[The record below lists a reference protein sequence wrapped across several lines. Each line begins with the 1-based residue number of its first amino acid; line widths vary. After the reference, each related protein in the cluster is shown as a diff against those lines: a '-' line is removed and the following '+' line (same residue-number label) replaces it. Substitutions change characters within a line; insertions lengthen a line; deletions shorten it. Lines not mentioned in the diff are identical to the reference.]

1 LHFLKS
7 FLDPHCGQFCH
18 AAYEL
23 PLPARCPLW
32 VTSTFRSADSPGTWA
47 RQAALWTATGPLIT
61 ALWERPGTFPDS
73 AALKH
78 SPLSC
83 TQRMQQEICPKPRP
97 SLGPDLRLQKR
108 AALALGKFLLM
119 VPLQVPSWQWGV
131 GSYQRNMIWVC
142 ISALPPSSCLTLDK
156 ILQHLWLNHPMS

>member
-1 LHFLKS
+1 MA
-7 FLDPHCGQFCH
+7 C
-18 AAYEL
+18 EL

-73 AALKH
+73 AALKY
-78 SPLSC
+78 SPLPC
-83 TQRMQQEICPKPRP
+83 TQRMQQEICPKPHP

-119 VPLQVPSWQWGV
+119 VPLQVPSWQWG
-131 GSYQRNMIWVC
+131 GGQLSEEYDLGLHLSP
-142 ISALPPSSCLTLDK
+142 SAFFLFDLGQGIAASLAESPNELKNTSKTQGTTL
-156 ILQHLWLNHPMS
+156 S